1 MGYAFAD
8 AYLRGAEKSVPLF
21 NFEVI
26 FKTFTQPTTTQF
38 PLFRQLQLVES
49 AFYKD
54 YNIYITTE
62 RTDIMLQENLIML
75 RSLAG
80 KTQEDIAEVI
90 GISRQAY
97 AKWERGETIP
107 DIEKCGRLAE
117 FYGVTM
123 DSLIK
128 DNVQLEGQK
137 MAPAP
142 NGKHMWGV
150 VTVNDRGQ
158 IVIPKEARETF
169 GLVNGSRLVVL
180 GDDNEGI
187 ALVKAEQFEEKLS
200 MAMSVLSKDIKE

>member
-1 MGYAFAD
+1 
-8 AYLRGAEKSVPLF
+8 
-21 NFEVI
+21 
-26 FKTFTQPTTTQF
+26 
-38 PLFRQLQLVES
+38 
-49 AFYKD
+49 
-54 YNIYITTE
+54 
-62 RTDIMLQENLIML
+62 ML

-80 KTQEDIAEVI
+80 KTQEDIAEII

-142 NGKHMWGV
+142 KGKHMWGV
-150 VTVNDRGQ
+150 VT
-158 IVIPKEARETF
+158 VIPKEARETF
-169 GLVNGSRLVVL
+169 GLGNGSRLVVL

>member
-1 MGYAFAD
+1 MGY
-8 AYLRGAEKSVPLF
+8 
-21 NFEVI
+21 N
-26 FKTFTQPTTTQF
+26 T
-38 PLFRQLQLVES
+38 
-49 AFYKD
+49 
-54 YNIYITTE
+54 YITTE

-80 KTQEDIAEVI
+80 KTQEYIAEII

-142 NGKHMWGV
+142 KGKHMWGV
-150 VTVNDRGQ
+150 VTMNDRGQ

-169 GLVNGSRLVVL
+169 GLGNGSRLVVL